1 MADAYYAAMSSGP
14 TSKRGRYELQKAA
27 MLSIRQGGGFDSHW
41 RDIGDFLMPRR
52 TRFWSGDRNRGDKR
66 MQNIIDSTGSFAV
79 RTLESGMHA
88 GLTSPAR
95 PWMKL
100 TTPDPDLA
108 EHGPVKEWLHVV
120 TQRMLTV
127 FSQTNLYNSLPLVY
141 GDMGLFGTAAMSVVL
156 DEEDL
161 FRTFTYPIGSY
172 CLSIDKRGKVD
183 TFYREYEMSVRQVVK
198 EFGVRPGMT
207 TLDWS
212 HISNRVK
219 NAWDRGMYE
228 EAVTIGWLVQP
239 NDDRNPRALDA
250 NKRMP
255 FVSCHFEVDV
265 DGATTSVATENKFL
279 RESGFQSFPILAP
292 RWRITGEDSYG
303 TDSCGMLALGDV
315 RQLQVMG
322 RRKGQLLAKA
332 VDPPLMG
339 PSSLRSQKTSLIQGD
354 ITYVDARDGQMG
366 LKPIH
371 EVRLEGYQ
379 HLVQDANDVRFLIRR
394 AFYEDLFLMIATT
407 DQVIGADR
415 PTAREIDERHE
426 EKMLALGPVLER
438 TNDELLEPLVDRT
451 FEIMDKAGLVPD
463 PPDELDGVKLK
474 VEYLSILAQAQ
485 KLVGVVSQD
494 RFVNSIIPMVEFFP
508 QVRHK
513 LKAFQ
518 VVDIYADITGVDP
531 RQVRPDDEAQK
542 LADDE
547 EQAAAQAQQAEA
559 MKSMGQAAAAAG
571 AAPVAPNSPLDQI
584 MSGQQMGA
592 AEQDVM

>member
-1 MADAYYAAMSSGP
+1 MDPYYAAMSSGP
-14 TSKRGRYELQKAA
+14 TSKRGRYELQRAA

-127 FSQTNLYNSLPLVY
+127 FAQTNLYNSLPLVY
-141 GDMGLFGTAAMSVVL
+141 GDMGLFGTAAMSVIL
-156 DEEDL
+156 DEQDL

-172 CLSIDKRGKVD
+172 CLAINKRGVVD

-207 TLDWS
+207 SIDWTT
-212 HISNRVK
+212 ISTRVK
-219 NAWDRGMYE
+219 NAWDNGRYE

-239 NDDRNPRALDA
+239 NDDRRPNAIDA
-250 NKRMP
+250 AKRMP
-255 FVSCHFEVDV
+255 FTSCHFELDT
-265 DGATTSVATENKFL
+265 DGGTTTQTENKFL
-279 RESGFQSFPILAP
+279 RESGFLTFPILAP

-379 HLVQDANDVRFLIRR
+379 HLVADANDVRFLIRR
-394 AFYEDLFLMIATT
+394 AFYEDLFLMIATS
-407 DQVIGADR
+407 DQVLGADR

-438 TNDELLEPLVDRT
+438 TNDELLDPLVDRAY
-451 FEIMDKAGLVPD
+451 EIMERAGLIPD
-463 PPDELDGVKLK
+463 PPEELDNVKLK

-485 KLVGVVSQD
+485 KLVGVVGQD
-494 RFVNSIIPMVEFFP
+494 RFVNSILPMVEFFP

-531 RQVRPDDEAQK
+531 RQVRPDDEAQG

-547 EQAAAQAQQAEA
+547 QEAAQQQAAAEA
-559 MKSMGQAAAAAG
+559 MKSTAQAAAAAG

-584 MSGQQMGA
+584 MNGGQM
-592 AEQDVM
+592 EQSMSEAM

>member
-1 MADAYYAAMSSGP
+1 MADAYYAAMSAGP
-14 TSKRGRYELQKAA
+14 TSKRARYELQRGA
-27 MLSIRQGGGFDSHW
+27 MLSIRQGGAWDAHW

-66 MQNIIDSTGSFAV
+66 LQNIIDSTGSFAV

-108 EHGPVKEWLHVV
+108 EFGPVKEWLHVV
-120 TQRMLTV
+120 SQRMLTV
-127 FSQTNLYNSLPLVY
+127 FAQTNLYNSLPLVY
-141 GDMGLFGTAAMSVVL
+141 GDMGLFGTAAMSVLL
-156 DEEDL
+156 DEQDL
-161 FRTFTYPIGSY
+161 FRTYTYPIGSY
-172 CLSIDKRGKVD
+172 CLSISKRGIVD

-198 EFGVRPGMT
+198 EFGVQPGMT
-207 TLDWS
+207 SIDWTN
-212 HISNRVK
+212 ISTRVK
-219 NAWDRGMYE
+219 NAWDRGFYE
-228 EAVTIGWLVQP
+228 EPVTIGWLVQP
-239 NDDRNPRALDA
+239 NDDRRPNAIDA
-250 NKRMP
+250 VKRMP
-255 FVSCHFEVDV
+255 FTSCHFELDQEV
-265 DGATTSVATENKFL
+265 GKTEVLREDKFL
-279 RESGFQSFPILAP
+279 KESGFNSFPILAP
-292 RWRITGEDSYG
+292 RWRITGEDAYG
-303 TDSCGMLALGDV
+303 TDSCGMMALGDV
-315 RQLQVMG
+315 RQLQIMG

-339 PSSLRSQKTSLIQGD
+339 PSHLRTQKTSLIQGD
-354 ITYVDARDGQMG
+354 ITYVDVREGQQG

-379 HLVQDANDVRFLIRR
+379 HLVQDSNDVRFLIRR
-394 AFYEDLFLMIATT
+394 AFYEDLFLMIATS

-438 TNDELLEPLVDRT
+438 TNDELLDPLIDRAY
-451 FEIMDKAGLVPD
+451 ELMDQAGLIPD

-485 KLVGVVSQD
+485 KLVGVVGQD
-494 RFVNSIIPMVEFFP
+494 RFVNSILPLGEIFP
-508 QVRHK
+508 EVKHK

-531 RQVRPDDEAQK
+531 RQVRPDEEAEE
-542 LADDE
+542 LAGQE
-547 EQAAAQAQQAEA
+547 RQLQSQMAQAQVA
-559 MKSMGQAAAAAG
+559 KDLGTAAAAAG
-571 AAPVAPNSPLDQI
+571 TKPMVANSPLDAIINGDAQSQA
-584 MSGQQMGA
+584 MAGA
-592 AEQDVM
+592 L

>member
-1 MADAYYAAMSSGP
+1 MADAYYAALSAGA
-14 TSKRGRYELQKAA
+14 TSKRARYELQAQA
-27 MLSIRQGGGFDSHW
+27 MLGIRQGGGWDTHW
-41 RDIGDFLMPRR
+41 KDIGDFLMPRR
-52 TRFWSGDRNRGDKR
+52 TRFWTGDRNRGDKR
-66 MQNIIDSTGSFAV
+66 LQNIIDSTGSFAV

-127 FSQTNLYNSLPLVY
+127 FAQTNLYNSLPLVY
-141 GDMGLFGTAAMSVVL
+141 GDMGLFGTAAMAVLL
-156 DEEDL
+156 DEQDL

-172 CLSIDKRGKVD
+172 SLAINKRGVVD
-183 TFYREYEMSVRQVVK
+183 TFYREYEMSVRQCVK
-198 EFGVRPGMT
+198 EFGVRPGLT
-207 TLDWS
+207 SIDWTN
-212 HISNRVK
+212 ISTRVK
-219 NAWDRGMYE
+219 NAWDNGRYE
-228 EAVTIGWLVQP
+228 EPVTIGWLVQP
-239 NDDRNPRALDA
+239 NDDRRPNSIDA
-250 NKRMP
+250 AKRMP
-255 FVSCHFEVDV
+255 FTSCHYELDV
-265 DGATTSVATENKFL
+265 DGFQTVSHENKFL
-279 RESGFQSFPILAP
+279 RESGFNTFPILAP

-303 TDSCGMLALGDV
+303 TDSCGMMALGDV

-354 ITYVDARDGQMG
+354 ITYVDAREGQMG

-394 AFYEDLFLMIATT
+394 AFYEDLFLMIATS
-407 DQVIGADR
+407 DSVLGADR

-438 TNDELLEPLVDRT
+438 TNDELLDPLIDRAY
-451 FEIMDKAGLVPD
+451 EIMERAGLIPE
-463 PPDELDGVKLK
+463 PPDELNNVKLK

-485 KLVGVVSQD
+485 KLVGVVGQD
-494 RFVNSIIPMVEFFP
+494 RFMNSLLPMVEVFP
-508 QVRHK
+508 EIRHK
-513 LKAFQ
+513 VKAFQ
-518 VVDIYADITGVDP
+518 VVDIYADVTGVDP
-531 RQVRPDDEAQK
+531 RQIRPDEEAQE
-542 LADDE
+542 LADGE
-547 EQAAAQAQQAEA
+547 QQAAAQAQQAVA
-559 MKSMGQAAAAAG
+559 MKDMAQAAAAAG
-571 AAPVAPNSPLDQI
+571 KDPVAQNSPLDQ
-584 MSGQQMGA
+584 MMQQGT
-592 AEQDVM
+592 QPGVM

>member
-1 MADAYYAAMSSGP
+1 MAVSLYAAADANP
-14 TSKRGRYELQKAA
+14 TTKRGRYELQRAS
-27 MLSIRQGGGFDSHW
+27 MISIRQGGGFDAHW

-66 MQNIIDSTGSFAV
+66 LQNIIDSTGSFAV

-120 TQRMLTV
+120 SQRMLTV
-127 FSQTNLYNSLPLVY
+127 FAQTNLYNALPLVY
-141 GDMGLFGTAAMSVVL
+141 GDMGLFGTAAMSVL
-156 DEEDL
+156 MDDQDL
-161 FRTFTYPIGSY
+161 FRTYTYPIGSY
-172 CLSIDKRGKVD
+172 CLSISRRGIVD
-183 TFYREYEMSVRQVVK
+183 TFYREYELSVRQTVK
-198 EFGVRPGMT
+198 EFGITPGAT
-207 TLDWS
+207 SIDWS
-212 HISNRVK
+212 RISARVK
-219 NAWDRGMYE
+219 NAWDRGNYE
-228 EAVTIGWLVQP
+228 DPVTIAWLVQP
-239 NDDRNPRALDA
+239 NDDRRPNAIDA
-250 NKRMP
+250 NKRLP
-255 FVSCHFEVDV
+255 FTSCHFELDV
-265 DGATTSVATENKFL
+265 DGTQKGESKFL
-279 RESGFQSFPILAP
+279 KESGFSSFPILAP
-292 RWRITGEDSYG
+292 RWRITGEDAYG
-303 TDSCGMLALGDV
+303 TDSCGMMALGDV
-315 RQLQVMG
+315 RQLQIMG

-354 ITYVDARDGQMG
+354 ITYVDVREGQQG

-394 AFYEDLFLMIATT
+394 AFYEDLFLMIATS

-438 TNDELLEPLVDRT
+438 TNDELLDPLIDRAY
-451 FEIMDKAGLVPD
+451 ELMEAAGLIPE

-485 KLVGVVSQD
+485 KLVGVVGQD
-494 RFVNSIIPMVEFFP
+494 RFVNSILPLGEIFP
-508 QVRHK
+508 QVKHK

-531 RQVRPDDEAQK
+531 RQVRSDDEAEE
-542 LADDE
+542 LAAE
-547 EQAAAQAQQAEA
+547 EQQQQQMMMQAQAAKDMGAAAAAAGTKPMVANSPLDRILNGDAQAQQAGEA
-559 MKSMGQAAAAAG
+559 
-571 AAPVAPNSPLDQI
+571 L
-584 MSGQQMGA
+584 
-592 AEQDVM
+592 

>member
-1 MADAYYAAMSSGP
+1 MDAYYAAMSAGP

-27 MLSIRQGGGFDSHW
+27 LLSIRQGGGFDAHW

-66 MQNIIDSTGSFAV
+66 LQNIIDSTGSFAV

-108 EHGPVKEWLHVV
+108 EFGPVKEWLHVV

-127 FSQTNLYNSLPLVY
+127 FAQTNLYNSLPLVY
-141 GDMGLFGTAAMSVVL
+141 GDMGLFGTAAMSVLL
-156 DEEDL
+156 DDQDL

-172 CLSIDKRGKVD
+172 CLAINKRGVVD

-198 EFGVRPGMT
+198 EFGVRPGMSSIDWT
-207 TLDWS
+207 T
-212 HISNRVK
+212 ISTRVK
-219 NAWDRGMYE
+219 NAWDRGLYE
-228 EAVTIGWLVQP
+228 ESVTIGWLVQP
-239 NDDRNPRALDA
+239 NDDRKPNAIDA

-255 FVSCHFEVDV
+255 FTSCHFEIDV
-265 DGATTSVATENKFL
+265 DGQQQVASENKFL
-279 RESGFQSFPILAP
+279 RESGFTTFPILAP

-303 TDSCGMLALGDV
+303 TDSCGMMALGDV

-354 ITYVDARDGQMG
+354 ITYVDAREGQMG

-394 AFYEDLFLMIATT
+394 AFYEDLFLMIATS
-407 DQVIGADR
+407 DQVLGADR

-438 TNDELLEPLVDRT
+438 TNDELLDPLVDRAY
-451 FEIMDKAGLVPD
+451 ELMERSGLIPE
-463 PPDELDGVKLK
+463 PPDELDQVKLK

-485 KLVGVVSQD
+485 KLVGVVGQD
-494 RFVNSIIPMVEFFP
+494 RFVNSVLPLVEFFP
-508 QVRHK
+508 EVRK
-513 LKAFQ
+513 KIKAFE
-518 VVDIYADITGVDP
+518 VVNIYADITGVNP
-531 RQVRPDDEAQK
+531 TQVRPDDEAQQM
-542 LADDE
+542 ADE
-547 EQAAAQAQQAEA
+547 EQQMAAQAQQAATMKDAGQGVAA
-559 MKSMGQAAAAAG
+559 MG
-571 AAPVAPNSPLDQI
+571 AAPVATGSPLDQI
-584 MSGQQMGA
+584 ISGGAGSQQM
-592 AEQDVM
+592 AEAM